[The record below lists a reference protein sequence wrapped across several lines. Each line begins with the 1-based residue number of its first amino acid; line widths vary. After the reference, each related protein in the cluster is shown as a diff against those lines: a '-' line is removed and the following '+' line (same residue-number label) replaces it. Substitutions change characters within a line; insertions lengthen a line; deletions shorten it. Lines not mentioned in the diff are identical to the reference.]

1 MENKKMLNPKLYDLL
16 RERLGEVQVVKEG
29 EPMVTKPKPLDKN
42 GRPQMTIESWGEG
55 YKVNC
60 PLCKDTKSRLLISH
74 RYGVHDSVRGTDN
87 LQLCKCFRRNC
98 QKDPD
103 RRKLLADKIFGLR
116 NCNQRSQVTAPV
128 VSPATT
134 SDPSQDRPSQ
144 APESRTTTEGEI
156 LSLRQDRT
164 RLSTRARETH
174 L

>member
-1 MENKKMLNPKLYDLL
+1 MLNPKLYDLL

-29 EPMVTKPKPLDKN
+29 EPMVTKPNPPDQN

-55 YKVNC
+55 YKVDC

-74 RYGVHDSVRGTDN
+74 RYGVHDPATGSDN

-103 RRKLLADKIFGLR
+103 RRKFLADKIFGLR
-116 NCNQRSQVTAPV
+116 NCNQRSRVSTPV

-134 SDPSQDRPSQ
+134 TDASPGAPSY
-144 APESRTTTEGEI
+144 APESPATG
-156 LSLRQDRT
+156 SLPAEDPQVASPPDRP
-164 RLSTRARETH
+164 L
-174 L
+174 